1 MGVTEPRLVT
11 GSGHSGSTVVAGGA
25 CAPVAV
31 RLNDIE
37 GALNGCSWA
46 GAKEKWRASKPDIM
60 AALSPIDDVRGTAGY
75 RREAAAEL
83 VTRLVGRLCEETA

>member
-1 MGVTEPRLVT
+1 MTAARLVVNQ
-11 GSGHSGSTVVAGGA
+11 GRIDSAAIAVGA

-31 RLNDIE
+31 RLRDIE
-37 GALNGCSWA
+37 AALRGQACA
-46 GAKEKWRASKPDIM
+46 EAEASLRDSTSAIM

-83 VTRLVGRLCEETA
+83 VTRLVGRLCEETG